1 MRLNFYEDPGHGW
14 LAVPLPLLERLG
26 LLDSIS
32 PYSYMRGMLAHLE
45 EDCDYSR
52 FAVAMRDAGLS
63 FTVREHHTDKRSKIR
78 GYCQFNAGVARRWI
92 EEAKT
97 AASLGAAA
105 GAAPSWSRDHLL
117 VVHVR

>member
-32 PYSYMRGMLAHLE
+32 SYSYMRGMLAHLE

-52 FAVAMRDAGLS
+52 FALAMRDAGLR
-63 FTVREHHTDKRSKIR
+63 FVVREHRTNARSRIR
-78 GYCQFNAGVARRWI
+78 GYGRYTPERAR
-92 EEAKT
+92 E
-97 AASLGAAA
+97 SLELSQLCRQLGQ
-105 GAAPSWSRDHLL
+105 
-117 VVHVR
+117 

>member
-1 MRLNFYEDPGHGW
+1 MLFRSHGW
-14 LAVPLPLLERLG
+14 LAVPLTLLEKLG
-26 LLDSIS
+26 ILDDIS
-32 PYSYMRGMLAHLE
+32 RYSYMRGMLAHLE

-78 GYCQFNAGVARRWI
+78 GYCQFNAGVARRWM
-92 EEAKT
+92 EEAKM

-105 GAAPSWSRDHLL
+105 GASPSWTRDHLL